1 MPAFPGAEG
10 CGADATGGAS
20 AILEPP
26 AEEPAATYRV
36 RIEGDLIITVERD
49 E

>member
-1 MPAFPGAEG
+1 MCYTSIAIPNYP
-10 CGADATGGAS
+10 TGGAS